1 MANPVLPP
9 DNFTVGQKFQTNVD
23 SGTYS
28 VPFQNMAYNSVLPSN
43 SGNYTRDKRLNGIGN
58 DYLGNAGIYSKLK
71 NNKDINPQPFPQTV
85 YTPNFHQPRQV
96 GTSRIRR
103 TASEW
108 TAYKLFLASS
118 KNSQSQ
124 LGNATV
130 ILSRKLCNCNS
141 QYYNNVKKQGLCPSC
156 LK

>member
-1 MANPVLPP
+1 MANPP
-9 DNFTVGQKFQTNVD
+9 DGSTNQQQFQQTNID

-28 VPFQNMAYNSVLPSN
+28 VPFQNMAYNAVLPSD
-43 SGNYTRDKRLNGIGN
+43 SGNFTLNKRLNGIGH
-58 DYLGNAGIYSKLK
+58 DYLNNTGVYSKLK

-85 YTPNFHQPRQV
+85 YTPNFHHPRQV
-96 GTSRIRR
+96 GTSKIRR

-118 KNSQSQ
+118 NYAQSQ
-124 LGNATV
+124 LGNRTV

-141 QYYNNVKKQGLCPSC
+141 PNYQNVKKQGLCPSC